1 MIYDIL
7 KSKNLDAVIITSPQN
22 LYYFSGFTGG
32 EGLLVFTPENKYIIV
47 DGRYTIQAKE
57 QTDGF
62 EVIEYKTLPYKIV
75 ADMNFDKIGFEDK
88 TISYNSFKMM
98 TGAMPAVTSLGV
110 SDELS
115 EYRKVKSDEECK
127 NIRRAEKI
135 GDMAFEYILH
145 FIKPGIT
152 EREIAL
158 ELEFFMKKQGASALS
173 FETIVA
179 VGERSALPHANLTDT
194 AVENGKVVLMDF
206 GCVYNGFCSDMTRT
220 VAVGYADDRTKNI
233 YDTVLKAQINALKK
247 IKAGALNKD
256 VDAAARDVIT
266 DAGYGDTF
274 THSLGHGVGLEIHE
288 LPNLSPR
295 SEDVLKVGNIVTVEP
310 GIYIEGFC
318 GVRIEDLV
326 KVTDDG
332 YENFTHSPKDFIIL

>member
-256 VDAAARDVIT
+256 VDAAARDVIN